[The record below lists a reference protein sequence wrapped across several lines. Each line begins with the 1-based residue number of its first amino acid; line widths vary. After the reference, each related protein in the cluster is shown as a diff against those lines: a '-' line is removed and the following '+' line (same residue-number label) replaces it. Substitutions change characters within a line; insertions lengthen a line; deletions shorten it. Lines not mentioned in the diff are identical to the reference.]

1 METHVKT
8 MTAAAEAMV
17 RRLLGERADDVVVTI
32 VEPDSTGAAEFGEAE
47 ADNGVLRLA
56 GTNGVAVAVALR
68 QYLEQACGTQVTWLD
83 EPIRLPDRWPD
94 LPRFRAT
101 ARYPLRYHLNYVTF
115 AYSAAFW
122 DWQRWEREIDR
133 MALHGINAPLA
144 ITGHEAVWQA
154 VLRAEGMSDERI
166 AAYLGGSTYLPFLWM
181 GCLEGW
187 DRPLP
192 EGWIAARERLGQQ
205 IVARERELGMRPV
218 LPGFAGHVPAELADE
233 GAAKLQWEGF
243 HTRQLPADHPR
254 FMAFAQAVRA
264 EQRARFGGDGLYATD
279 PFIEMVPPSGEPEAL
294 ADMARRIL
302 DGVTVDD
309 PDAVWVFQAWP
320 FSYRSE
326 FWTPER
332 VRAFLDAVPPERLL
346 VLDLWAEHAPLWSS
360 TDRFADRPWLWCIV
374 HNFGQRS
381 GLFGD
386 VRALVR
392 RFRDAEDGAAADQ
405 LRGIGLAME
414 GLGTN
419 PAVYDLVTDLAWR
432 EPPDDLESWLTAWAQ
447 RRYGTDDD
455 RVREIWRVLAATV
468 YGPGRDVL
476 VPSPVIRRP
485 GLDDQVSA
493 AWAPDDALGEL
504 VHAWRLMLDVAD
516 VVSAADAYRRDLVD
530 LTVQVVGGL
539 AGRSRRAVTAAVAKG
554 DRAGALHAGARLLEL
569 LHDLDDILATR
580 AEYLLG
586 RWIAEARDWGA
597 TPTERLHL
605 ERSVRRLLTVWGH
618 PNTNLYDYSWR
629 HWAGLM
635 REFYI
640 PRLQVWLDWIADGGA
655 VDDPT
660 AAVDLDRRLAS
671 FEQLWIA
678 DGAVGPVEPRGDAVG
693 LAARLFDR
701 WSGHVADDQP

>member
-1 METHVKT
+1 MDSNADA
-8 MTAAAEAMV
+8 MPAAEAMV
-17 RRLLGERADDVVVTI
+17 RRLLGERADNVVVTMLQPG
-32 VEPDSTGAAEFGEAE
+32 ESDAAEFGEAE
-47 ADNGVLRLA
+47 ARDGVLRLA

-68 QYLEQACGTQVTWLD
+68 HYLEQACATQVTWLD
-83 EPIRLPDRWPD
+83 EPIALPQRWPD
-94 LPRFRAT
+94 LPRHRVS
-101 ARYPLRYHLNYVTF
+101 ARYPLRYNLNYVTF
-115 AYSAAFW
+115 AYSTAFW
-122 DWQRWEREIDR
+122 DWERWEREIDR
-133 MALHGINAPLA
+133 MAMHGINAPLA

-192 EGWIAARERLGQQ
+192 EGWVAARERLGQQ

-218 LPGFAGHVPAELADE
+218 LPGFAGHVPSELVDE
-233 GAAKLQWEGF
+233 GAAELQWEGF
-243 HTRQLPADHPR
+243 RTRQLPADHPR
-254 FMAFAQAVRA
+254 FMAFARAVRA

-279 PFIEMVPPSGEPEAL
+279 PFIEMVPPSGAPEAL

-326 FWTPER
+326 FWTRER
-332 VRAFLDAVPPERLL
+332 IHAFLDAVPSERLM
-346 VLDLWAEHAPLWSS
+346 VLDLWAEHAPLWST
-360 TDRFADRPWLWCIV
+360 TDRFADRPWLWCVV

-386 VRALVR
+386 VQALVR
-392 RFRDAEDGAAADQ
+392 RFRAAEDGAAAGQ

-414 GLGTN
+414 GLDTN
-419 PAVYDLVTDLAWR
+419 PAVYDLVADLAWR
-432 EPPDDLESWLTAWAQ
+432 EPPEDVTDWLVAWAQ

-455 RVREIWRVLAATV
+455 RVREVWRVLAATV
-468 YGPGRDVL
+468 YGTGRDVL
-476 VPSPVIRRP
+476 APSPVIRRP

-493 AWAPDDALGEL
+493 AWAPDAALGEL
-504 VHAWRLMLDVAD
+504 VPAWRHMLDVAG
-516 VVSAADAYRRDLVD
+516 VVRHAEAYQRDLVD
-530 LTVQVVGGL
+530 VTTQVVSGL

-554 DRAGALHAGARLLEL
+554 DQAGAARAGERLLAL

-586 RWIAEARDWGA
+586 RWIAEARSWGA
-597 TPTERLHL
+597 TSTERLHL

-618 PNTNLYDYSWR
+618 PDTNLYDYSGR
-629 HWAGLM
+629 HWAGLV
-635 REFYI
+635 REFYV
-640 PRLQVWLDWIADGGA
+640 PRVQVWLDWIAEGGA
-655 VDDPT
+655 IDDPV

-678 DGAVGPVEPRGDAVG
+678 GGAVGPVEPRGDAVE
-693 LAARLFDR
+693 LAGRLFDR
-701 WSGHVADDQP
+701 WADPKAP